1 MNPERIGG
9 YEIIGELGRGAMGV
23 VYHARDSAIGRPVA
37 IKVIRIDAGMSAQE
51 SLNLRQRLI
60 REASAAGKIYHP
72 GIVTVHQ
79 LGEEGDNVFIVM
91 EYVEGSSLDHL
102 LTNNPALDR
111 AWVLDILAQVAVALD
126 YAHKSNV
133 VHRDI
138 KPANILVRS
147 DGRVK
152 IADFGIAKI
161 TAGAASGMTGTGVS
175 LGSPAYMSPEQIQAM
190 QIDGRSDQF
199 ALGTVAFLM
208 LTGRMPFKGK
218 TAHTLMY
225 QIVMGNPFEPLPGD
239 IPMSDTVRAVLAR
252 ALAKHPGDRYPSCA
266 AFIQELSVAD
276 GTRTTVSQV
285 STAQMEAM
293 PHPAPAQPEAIPPP
307 SPSSSEWKPPPAE
320 WKPPPAPVTEPEP
333 VPAFAPPQPA
343 KESKSWMLLPVI
355 GGLLAMLLI
364 GAAVFWWY
372 SHAQPSSDASKPP
385 EAKRNVPVPT
395 GATPLLTAIAAGN
408 LERVKS
414 LLAKGADVNAA
425 SSDRTTPLMLAS
437 ETNATIVDALL
448 AAGAQ
453 VESTDASGRTA
464 LNRASAAGLEDT
476 MRLLLDHQANV
487 NSRATDLSTP
497 LMAAVANGKL
507 GAAEL
512 LIDRSADVN
521 LADSNNTTPLM
532 VAAEKQPAEFIK
544 LLVTHGAKRGV
555 KDSRG
560 RIAFQIAVESKN
572 AAAVQLLR

>member
-102 LTNNPALDR
+102 LINNPALDR

-266 AFIQELSVAD
+266 AFIQELTVAE

-293 PHPAPAQPEAIPPP
+293 PHPAPSEATAISP
-307 SPSSSEWKPPPAE
+307 PSSSEWKPPPA
-320 WKPPPAPVTEPEP
+320 AVTEPEP
-333 VPAFAPPQPA
+333 APAFAPTQPA
-343 KESKSWMLLPVI
+343 KESQSWMLLPII
-355 GGLLAMLLI
+355 GGVLAVLLI
-364 GAAVFWWY
+364 GAAVYWWY
-372 SHAQPSSDASKPP
+372 SHAQLAPNANEPQ
-385 EAKRNVPVPT
+385 EAKRNVPAPT
-395 GATPLLTAIAAGN
+395 GSTPLLTAVAAGN
-408 LERVKS
+408 LEQVKS

-437 ETNATIVDALL
+437 ETNASIADALL

-464 LNRASAAGLEDT
+464 LNRASSAGLEDT

-487 NSRATDLSTP
+487 NSRAGDLSTP
-497 LMAAVANGKL
+497 LIAAVANGKR

-544 LLVTHGAKRGV
+544 LLLTHGAKRGV